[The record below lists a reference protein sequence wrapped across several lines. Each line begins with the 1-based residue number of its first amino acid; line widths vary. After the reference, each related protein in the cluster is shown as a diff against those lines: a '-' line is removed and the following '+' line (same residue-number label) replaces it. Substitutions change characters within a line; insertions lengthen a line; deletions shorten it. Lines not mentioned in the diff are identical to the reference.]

1 MNIVEVF
8 ATIILIISLSGI
20 TLILF
25 RKIPALLELS
35 PKENKSF
42 SLSFNFNVPLFENFL
57 HKLLRKTKILTLKT
71 ENKISEAIEHL
82 EKNNKLYKNKFK
94 ENYWQG
100 LKNSESAPETEKIKI
115 SKDTGKDVK
124 VNIKKSIKKS
134 APR

>member
-1 MNIVEVF
+1 M
-8 ATIILIISLSGI
+8 SGI

-42 SLSFNFNVPLFENFL
+42 SLSFNFSVPLFENFL
-57 HKLLRKTKILTLKT
+57 QKFLRKTKILTLKT

-94 ENYWQG
+94 DDYWQTLRG
-100 LKNSESAPETEKIKI
+100 SKISSKKIKI
-115 SKDTGKDVK
+115 SSETEKNKISEDAGED
-124 VNIKKSIKKS
+124 IKINIKKS